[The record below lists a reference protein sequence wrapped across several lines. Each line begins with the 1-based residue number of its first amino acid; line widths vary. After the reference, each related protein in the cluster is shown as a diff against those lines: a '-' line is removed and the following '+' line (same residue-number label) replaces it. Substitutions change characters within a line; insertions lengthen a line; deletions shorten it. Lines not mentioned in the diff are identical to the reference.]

1 MTEQTRFFNIFQALR
16 VEITKSPVTSPINPE
31 LFRQI
36 LYLTKVHVYLPAHGS
51 VLQALVSLAGPE
63 HCAPPPDGGG
73 FVQVRERSC
82 CPPPQS
88 ALHCPQFPKAVHP
101 PFTPAERNVPI

>member
-1 MTEQTRFFNIFQALR
+1 MIEQTRFFFNIFQELR

-36 LYLTKVHVYLPAHGS
+36 LYLTQVYLPAHGS
-51 VLQALVSLAGPE
+51 VLQALVSSAGPE

-73 FVQVRERSC
+73 LVQVRECFC
-82 CPPPQS
+82 CPPPQA
-88 ALHCPQFPKAVHP
+88 ALHCPHAPKSVHP
-101 PFTPAERNVPI
+101 PFTGAGSNVSL